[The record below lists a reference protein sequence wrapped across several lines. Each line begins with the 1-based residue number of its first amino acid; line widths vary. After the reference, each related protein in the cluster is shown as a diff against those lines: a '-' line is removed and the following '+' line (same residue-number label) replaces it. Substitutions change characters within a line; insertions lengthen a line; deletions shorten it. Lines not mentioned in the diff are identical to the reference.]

1 MTVVSGSREHF
12 ATLDARALHA
22 IPVLI
27 TASPDRLEARLRN
40 RGREASAGVSARL
53 ARATA
58 VDIRPAGLITI
69 VNDGALDDA
78 ARALITLLA
87 TPLP

>member
-1 MTVVSGSREHF
+1 
-12 ATLDARALHA
+12 
-22 IPVLI
+22 
-27 TASPDRLEARLRN
+27 
-40 RGREASAGVSARL
+40 VSARL

-78 ARALITLLA
+78 AQALVRVLT
-87 TPLP
+87 TPLS